1 MKLHELKPASGSA
14 KNRKRV
20 GRGPGSGHGKTAG
33 RGHKGQ
39 KSRSGN
45 KSKPGF
51 EGGQT
56 PLQRRVPKL
65 RGFKNL
71 FKKEY
76 TVINLEK
83 LNVFKANSVVT
94 REDLVERGFL
104 KKAGAPVKILGEGEL
119 KKVLTVQAHNFSK
132 VARQK
137 IEQAGGKVEVL

>member
-45 KSKPGF
+45 KRKPGF